1 MATHVIFHEVDDVE
15 HWLSSP
21 KREEVFGPMGIT
33 VRTFRDPQGSNR
45 VGLIVEIP
53 DMAAFQSFMQ
63 TGQAA
68 EAMKHLRAAP
78 RDASDSRRGIALD
91 PTPDVAAS
99 HRPVEIRQIVIKI
112 LGSGMR
118 AVRET
123 QSPRTRRSRRF
134 GVAEFS

>member
-21 KREEVFGPMGIT
+21 KREEVFGPMGIA

-63 TGQAA
+63 TDQAA
-68 EAMKHLRAAP
+68 EAMKHDGVRLVGGAGGVRAGAWAYFGPRPSGWLRGR
-78 RDASDSRRGIALD
+78 RD
-91 PTPDVAAS
+91 DV
-99 HRPVEIRQIVIKI
+99 
-112 LGSGMR
+112 
-118 AVRET
+118 
-123 QSPRTRRSRRF
+123 
-134 GVAEFS
+134 